1 MLKNLFPHNEMVV
14 FKVKSEIENFEKV
27 LTKLSDSLEVSFD
40 NQAIESQN
48 SEIVKK
54 ILETKKMRNYLKAF
68 NLISAVNALFVF

>member
-1 MLKNLFPHNEMVV
+1 MVV

-27 LTKLSDSLEVSFD
+27 LSKLSDSLEVSFD

-48 SEIVKK
+48 TEIVSK

-68 NLISAVNALFVF
+68 NLISAINELFVF